1 MAPLERAPERSSNI
15 GEGTTMADN
24 KQAIKATYDSGMAE
38 VFKIVGSLDATP
50 DQRVMARQTARD
62 LSSMLVAHTLQT
74 IEGRT
79 ALLAALIVELN
90 EVIASIDT
98 SPPFAGA
105 VDSLTALLDQ
115 AQLLFKQEKQALI

>member
-1 MAPLERAPERSSNI
+1 
-15 GEGTTMADN
+15 MADN

-50 DQRVMARQTARD
+50 EQRLAARQTARD

-79 ALLAALIVELN
+79 ALLAGLIVELN
-90 EVIASIDT
+90 EVIASIDA
-98 SPPFAGA
+98 SPPFTGA
-105 VDSLTALLDQ
+105 LDSLTVLLNQ
-115 AQLLFKQEKQALI
+115 AQVLFKEEKQALI

>member
-1 MAPLERAPERSSNI
+1 MAM
-15 GEGTTMADN
+15 TDN

-38 VFKIVGSLDATP
+38 VFRIVGSLDATLE
-50 DQRVMARQTARD
+50 QRVAARQTARD

-90 EVIASIDT
+90 DVIASVET
-98 SPPFAGA
+98 SPPFAGS
-105 VDSLTALLDQ
+105 VDSLTALLTQ
-115 AQLLFKQEKQALI
+115 AQILFKEEKQALI

>member
-1 MAPLERAPERSSNI
+1 
-15 GEGTTMADN
+15 MADN

-50 DQRVMARQTARD
+50 EQRVMARQTARD

-79 ALLAALIVELN
+79 ALLAGLIVELN

-98 SPPFAGA
+98 SPPFAGS
-105 VDSLTALLDQ
+105 VDSLTTLLDQ
-115 AQLLFKQEKQALI
+115 ARLLFKDEKQALI